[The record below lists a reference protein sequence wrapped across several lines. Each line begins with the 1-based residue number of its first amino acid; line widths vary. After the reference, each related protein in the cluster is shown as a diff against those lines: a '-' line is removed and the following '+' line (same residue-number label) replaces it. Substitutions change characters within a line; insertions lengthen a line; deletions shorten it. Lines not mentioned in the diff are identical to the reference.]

1 MTFRSKYNTTIRGRS
16 KRTFEEYTL
25 LAIISGAFKML
36 LVMGAAYLDKF
47 SKLSLYDE
55 DIYDFSFPSKKKKNI
70 WRGLNISNFLDVKYI
85 ICLLTHC
92 KLILLRGH
100 GLSMKLSNPTLQ
112 LQNNISTF
120 FCRLSVRKKISC
132 ISSASSLIILFC
144 YET

>member
-55 DIYDFSFPSKKKKNI
+55 DIYDFSFPSKKKK
-70 WRGLNISNFLDVKYI
+70 KYMERTQY
-85 ICLLTHC
+85 LKFPGC
-92 KLILLRGH
+92 KIHHLF
-100 GLSMKLSNPTLQ
+100 TY
-112 LQNNISTF
+112 
-120 FCRLSVRKKISC
+120 
-132 ISSASSLIILFC
+132 SL
-144 YET
+144 